1 MTSAAKPIARP
12 ALALTETAPRPS
24 AAGSLPDRMMSV
36 RPAPMN
42 APDELGADVADRR
55 RRMSILRVASRA
67 IVTAGLMWQP
77 LMWPT
82 E

>member
-1 MTSAAKPIARP
+1 M
-12 ALALTETAPRPS
+12 ALTETAPRPS
-24 AAGSLPDRMMSV
+24 VAGSLPVQDDEGQGRADE
-36 RPAPMN
+36 RA
-42 APDELGADVADRR
+42 DELGDDVAAGGRP
-55 RRMSILRVASRA
+55 SILRVASRE

>member
-1 MTSAAKPIARP
+1 
-12 ALALTETAPRPS
+12 
-24 AAGSLPDRMMSV
+24 
-36 RPAPMN
+36 MN
-42 APDELGADVADRR
+42 ARRDLGDDVEACRLAR
-55 RRMSILRVASRA
+55 SILRVARSA

>member
-1 MTSAAKPIARP
+1 MYV
-12 ALALTETAPRPS
+12 TA
-24 AAGSLPDRMMSV
+24 V
-36 RPAPMN
+36 V
-42 APDELGADVADRR
+42 E
-55 RRMSILRVASRA
+55 SILRVAKRA